1 MTQHFSLSLILTLF
15 MSLLSADEGR
25 AQEAAP
31 SAKELAARLSAG
43 IRDGSSLVRMKLES
57 GSGTVLQLQAKSRRD
72 AGGTHVLY
80 QILWPRERKGE
91 GFVLR
96 QNGNRAPEGNT
107 FVLPGTLHAVTADG
121 MDQAVFGTDLCYAD
135 LVENFFAWSQQSV
148 TGQETVDRVA
158 CTLLESKPGGG
169 DRSIYGMVRSWIDP
183 KRMVPLRVEKF
194 NKSGQLVRR
203 ITTTKVAKD
212 DTRNHVAAS
221 FTVQRAGQTTLTNLE
236 GSNSRHDVTY
246 EHSGFAPDALRSL
259 GK

>member
-1 MTQHFSLSLILTLF
+1 MNRNFSLPLLLLLF
-15 MSLLSADEGR
+15 LSLLSPGPSP
-25 AQEAAP
+25 AQEAAL
-31 SAKELAARLSAG
+31 SAKDLAARLSAG
-43 IRDGSSLVRMKLES
+43 IRDGSSLVRLKLES
-57 GSGTVLQLQAKSRRD
+57 GNGAVLQLQVKSRRD

-80 QILWPRERKGE
+80 QILWPKDRKGE

-107 FVLPGTLHAVTADG
+107 FVLPGTLNAVTADG

-158 CTLLESKPGGG
+158 CTILESKPGGS
-169 DRSIYGMVRSWIDP
+169 DRSVYGMVRSWIDP

-236 GSNSRHDVTY
+236 GSNSRHDVSY
-246 EHSGFAPDALRSL
+246 QESDFAPEALRSL